1 MHWFNSYLKL
11 LNVNDGG
18 VIRSLIEFDWT
29 DAILVLY
36 SSSKPFF
43 WEKVM
48 AFGGRYPEN
57 LINFKG
63 FLVHQDQAPPQPG
76 SESSHIPCHPLQDC
90 GRCCGLP
97 FFPVFFRNPSTS
109 TPREFCFNKNSAL
122 QRWDVFY
129 QKSAAFQKKKDV
141 RLGDFGERN
150 ISWYWRLLMHFF

>member
-1 MHWFNSYLKL
+1 M
-11 LNVNDGG
+11 GG